1 MVGDLA
7 EYHDTVVEKVEW
19 LQEPRLQGKESRQG
33 RVRATAKQPNNQTD
47 NAYMS
52 NEGLNLSLSFYRIYN
67 HYTRTYKHTG
77 EVES

>member
-7 EYHDTVVEKVEW
+7 EYHDTVVGEGGVAART
-19 LQEPRLQGKESRQG
+19 RLQGKESRQG

-67 HYTRTYKHTG
+67 HYTRTHKHTG